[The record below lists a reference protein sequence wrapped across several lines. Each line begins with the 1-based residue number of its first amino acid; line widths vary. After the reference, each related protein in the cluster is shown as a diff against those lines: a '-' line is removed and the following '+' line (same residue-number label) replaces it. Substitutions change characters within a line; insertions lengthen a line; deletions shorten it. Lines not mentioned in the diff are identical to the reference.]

1 MKKLKILLLGLT
13 LVSISSMVKC
23 GQLYVKNCMN
33 KNINLDITTTNNKT
47 NNIQKN
53 ISQKSSW
60 SKQNIDTKKCSSIK
74 ISFEKISR
82 KKTILSYEDTY
93 VKIIPYKKGKTF
105 RLQMKNK
112 PF

>member
-47 NNIQKN
+47 NNMELPYN
-53 ISQKSSW
+53 FLDFLVNEEISS
-60 SKQNIDTKKCSSIK
+60 
-74 ISFEKISR
+74 
-82 KKTILSYEDTY
+82 
-93 VKIIPYKKGKTF
+93 
-105 RLQMKNK
+105 
-112 PF
+112 